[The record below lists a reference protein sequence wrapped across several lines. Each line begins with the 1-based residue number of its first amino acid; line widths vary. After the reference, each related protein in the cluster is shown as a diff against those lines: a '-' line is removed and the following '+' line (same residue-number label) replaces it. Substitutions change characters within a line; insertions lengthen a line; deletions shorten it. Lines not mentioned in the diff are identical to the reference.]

1 MMIIAGALIFS
12 LTGNYLL
19 SDKRVNWERLG
30 TPPEPTI
37 RFINTYQG
45 FLFESASG
53 LIYEKCG
60 EDCWNVVDKLSHI
73 EVEEFNCPF
82 VVRCVKVIEK

>member
-1 MMIIAGALIFS
+1 MIIAGALLFS
-12 LTGNYLL
+12 LIGNYLL
-19 SDKRVNWERLG
+19 SDKRINWARLG

-37 RFINTYQG
+37 RFINTHQG

-53 LIYEKCG
+53 LLYENCG
-60 EDCWNVVDKLSHI
+60 EDCWNVVDKLGHV